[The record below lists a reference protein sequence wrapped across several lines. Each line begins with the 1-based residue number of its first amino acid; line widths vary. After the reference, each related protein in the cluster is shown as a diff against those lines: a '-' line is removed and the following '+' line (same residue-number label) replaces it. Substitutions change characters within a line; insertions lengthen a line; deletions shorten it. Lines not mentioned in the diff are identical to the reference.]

1 MYEFQ
6 HGSSFPDNE
15 PQIPLKVE
23 NEREM
28 KVVGM
33 LIKQRSTG
41 MHGLSVFISTAH
53 GVGINYL
60 SCMIHYICPLLISY
74 LISFASGQ
82 LCPKPL
88 PFAITCLMV

>member
-33 LIKQRSTG
+33 LIKTE
-41 MHGLSVFISTAH
+41 VYWDAW
-53 GVGINYL
+53 
-60 SCMIHYICPLLISY
+60 PL
-74 LISFASGQ
+74 
-82 LCPKPL
+82 C
-88 PFAITCLMV
+88 VH